1 MGPLRP
7 IVHPFGG
14 GEYHVIADIPL
25 PGTWELSIRVRI
37 SDFEAATAATTL
49 DIAP

>member
-1 MGPLRP
+1 M
-7 IVHPFGG
+7 
-14 GEYHVIADIPL
+14 IADIPL
-25 PGTWELSIRVRI
+25 PGTWELTIRVRI